1 MYKKTFFMGIFTLIS
16 FLATPIYAQQD
27 AQFTQFIHNRQFFNP
42 AVVGSKLETQ
52 FGFVYRTQWLAYQ
65 PTFDDG
71 GAPSTQV
78 FNFNTALPAY
88 NSGFGFHLVND
99 NLGVT
104 NNIEAQLSYAYHVK
118 MQGNATLSFGVRGGI
133 INKTIDF
140 GKLRFRES
148 GDPFDLGKG
157 KESNLKP
164 DFGAGIQYETPKFFV
179 GFSINHLNQ
188 AKFNFGSATTQETLV
203 QSSYLMAGYNYVF
216 GAEKWVLTPML
227 LVRNAQFSKYAL
239 EGGAIIKYNQK
250 FWGGVSYRTQ
260 ESANLLLGA
269 DFTRKTKKN
278 VVHNMR
284 VGYSFDY
291 IIEGQSAKQATS
303 HEVTLGYTIP
313 VKLPLP
319 PSIIRT
325 PRFRYQ

>member
-1 MYKKTFFMGIFTLIS
+1 MNKKTFFAIIPFLFFSANDIF
-16 FLATPIYAQQD
+16 AQQD
-27 AQFTQFIHNRQFFNP
+27 PQFTQFIHNRQFFNP
-42 AVVGSKLETQ
+42 AVVGNKLETQ

-88 NSGFGFHLVND
+88 KSGIGFHLVND
-99 NLGVT
+99 NLGAT
-104 NNIEAQLSYAYHVK
+104 NNIEAQLSYAYHIK
-118 MQGNATLSFGVRGGI
+118 MQNNGTLSFGVKAGI
-133 INKTIDF
+133 FNKTIDF

-164 DFGAGIQYETPKFFV
+164 DFGAGVYYENPKFFV
-179 GFSINHLNQ
+179 GFSVNHLNQ

-203 QSSYLMAGYNYVF
+203 QSSYLMGGYNFLF
-216 GAEKWVLTPML
+216 GAEKWILTPML
-227 LVRNAQFSKYAL
+227 LVRNAQFNKYAL

-250 FWGGVSYRTQ
+250 FWAGLSYRTQ

-269 DFTRKTKKN
+269 DFSRKTKKN

-291 IIEGQSAKQATS
+291 IIEGQTAKQATS
-303 HEVTLGYTIP
+303 HEITLGYTIP
-313 VKLPLP
+313 VKMPLP

-325 PRFRYQ
+325 PRYRYN